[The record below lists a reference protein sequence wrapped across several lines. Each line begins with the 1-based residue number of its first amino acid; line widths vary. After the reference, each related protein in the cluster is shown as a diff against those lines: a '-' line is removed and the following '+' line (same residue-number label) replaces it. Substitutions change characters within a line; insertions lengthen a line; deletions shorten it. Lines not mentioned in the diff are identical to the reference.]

1 MLFVTLNNKFKAMNS
16 GSLNKV
22 YNLKL
27 SLREII
33 NLIKGFSIEDKIIL
47 EKEIEKETLAYRALA
62 IDNTVKE
69 NTVELNDIVTE
80 TRKVRKRKKHE

>member
-1 MLFVTLNNKFKAMNS
+1 MNS